1 MWVYDVVGIFFYSC
15 FESVILTYYH
25 RNLMFFPAELC
36 ENWLSGFSVI
46 QLKKQTNLLTYSSYT
61 PPTTRYFLVAIARR
75 AVFKGEGVS
84 GISPPPPENF

>member
-1 MWVYDVVGIFFYSC
+1 
-15 FESVILTYYH
+15 
-25 RNLMFFPAELC
+25 MFFPAELC
-36 ENWLSGFSVI
+36 ENWLSGFIVI

-84 GISPPPPENF
+84 GISPLKIFDMNFLALTCFRYCF